1 MQLTSLLFSADTPC
15 PMKIYTHFEK
25 KLYTCQI
32 HMTLLDMPNRH
43 RHRGIHTKILLY
55 NHVFS
60 ETSFALPTSIV
71 KVRGTWVR
79 EEKRRERK

>member
-1 MQLTSLLFSADTPC
+1 
-15 PMKIYTHFEK
+15 
-25 KLYTCQI
+25 
-32 HMTLLDMPNRH
+32 MTLLDMPNRH